1 MRLDELRGIVVD
13 ALEELKA
20 VDVKV
25 IDLRGI
31 AGFTDL
37 MIIAS
42 GNSDR
47 QVQALAG
54 KVLEKCRMVGVRP
67 LGVEGERGGDWIL
80 VDLGDIVLHVMRP
93 ETRDYY
99 NLEKLWALEE
109 RRQDRTT
116 ARA

>member
-1 MRLDELRGIVVD
+1 MSVNELKDLVVD

-20 VDVKV
+20 VDIKV
-25 IDLRGI
+25 LDVHES

-47 QVQALAG
+47 QIRALAE
-54 KVLEKCRMVGVRP
+54 KVQEKCKAAGEPP
-67 LGVEGERGGDWIL
+67 LGVEGERNSDWVL
-80 VDLGDIVLHVMRP
+80 VDFGAIVVHVMSR

-99 NLEKLWALEE
+99 NLEKLWALGPGP
-109 RRQDRTT
+109 T
-116 ARA
+116 AAVH